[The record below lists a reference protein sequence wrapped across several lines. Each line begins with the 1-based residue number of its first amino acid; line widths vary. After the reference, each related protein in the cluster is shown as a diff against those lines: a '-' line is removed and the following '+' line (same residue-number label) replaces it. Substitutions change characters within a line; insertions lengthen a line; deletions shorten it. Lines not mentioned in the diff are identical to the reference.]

1 MDATSL
7 GGICGLDDP
16 DVALWLR
23 LSKFLVVGVEVM
35 KFVWQD
41 IGIRNEV
48 ILTAAKSLLH
58 LDIVVAKSIFPGNLI
73 ALREVIDLLI
83 LVKALIL
90 VALARTGAPEEIPLM
105 RVRRGETML
114 LKHRP
119 AQFIVESDHFEQQL

>member
-73 ALREVIDLLI
+73 ALREVIDPLELI
-83 LVKALIL
+83 QALI
-90 VALARTGAPEEIPLM
+90 
-105 RVRRGETML
+105 
-114 LKHRP
+114 
-119 AQFIVESDHFEQQL
+119 